1 MIDPD
6 FDPLDEL
13 RQAQDMINQLIV
25 AHNNHDELLM
35 AYSKQH
41 QQVVDLIR
49 KTQQQI
55 SRLELE
61 LRKLKNEN

>member
-55 SRLELE
+55 SRLEFDI
-61 LRKLKNEN
+61 RKLKNEN